1 VSEALSRITDL
12 PYGQR
17 QRIVV
22 VPDAVLDAAA
32 GSPSEPEPE
41 PPWRPWDLLKAD
53 QRHPA
58 IRALQEAEEEGLDLL
73 PVRQSAVG
81 ELAMPA
87 GHPLPKTVYI
97 GSPAIAKRYYP
108 MADFHRRV
116 FEERFSEAVV
126 MLMAL
131 GADEFR
137 VRSEHGW
144 ARDLSTEVDTPVRVA
159 KAGGVMKTAH
169 RKDSSLLFEAHLDPG
184 RPGLHRH
191 PIWFH
196 HEPTWQSIAE
206 GRLEHGLRDFSLS
219 VTTREDFGIDG
230 DLAAKIKR
238 RKILGLGGEFGTHV
252 NTTWI
257 LEGTFSPPRRGLR
270 SGRS

>member
-1 VSEALSRITDL
+1 MPEAQSKITDL
-12 PYGQR
+12 PYGER

-22 VPDAVLDAAA
+22 VPDAVLDAVAE
-32 GSPSEPEPE
+32 PPPEPE
-41 PPWRPWDLLKAD
+41 AQPPWRPWDLLKAD
-53 QRHPA
+53 ARHPA
-58 IRALQEAEEEGLDLL
+58 IRALQEAEDEGLDLL

-97 GSPAIAKRYYP
+97 GSPAIATRYYP

-131 GADEFR
+131 GAEQFR
-137 VRSEHGW
+137 VLSEQGW
-144 ARDLSTEVDTPVRVA
+144 ARDLSTQIDTPVSVA
-159 KAGGVMKTAH
+159 KAGGVMKAGQ

-184 RPGLHRH
+184 RPRLHHH

-196 HEPTWQSIAE
+196 HESTWQSIAE

-230 DLAAKIKR
+230 DLAAKIRR

-252 NTTWI
+252 NTTWV
-257 LEGTFSPPRRGLR
+257 LEGTFAPARRGLR